1 MIWIIATVVLAV
13 FAVIAMLLVEGFQ
26 KIGKDLQKEN
36 DKLKDEVDELKKQ
49 LHDEFVR
56 NDKPIQRMKAYLASA
71 EPVLFAIGKS
81 DTPGSYVVWSHF
93 RDFNT
98 NVIVKVFNTD
108 DPDYNLGL
116 AEELKEKL
124 EEKI

>member
-1 MIWIIATVVLAV
+1 
-13 FAVIAMLLVEGFQ
+13 MLLVEGFQ

-98 NVIVKVFNTD
+98 NVIVKVFNSD